1 MTKITY
7 MKKSEYNRITAE
19 KLRNKYMDKPP
30 AGYSKA
36 DVKAMSDDSI
46 LDMDYFLHE
55 DSFDFCEDSFP
66 TKEPDE
72 ILCLID
78 DLPKDPEEEDIPW

>member
-7 MKKSEYNRITAE
+7 MKKSEYNKITAE
-19 KLRNKYMDKPP
+19 KLRKKYLDKPP

-36 DVKAMSDDSI
+36 EISSMSDDSI

-55 DSFDFCEDSFP
+55 ESYDICEDSYS
-66 TKEPDE
+66 KEPDE
-72 ILCLID
+72 IIRLID
-78 DLPKDPEEEDIPW
+78 DLPKDPDDENIPF

>member
-19 KLRNKYMDKPP
+19 KLRKKYMNKPP

-36 DVKAMSDDSI
+36 DINDMSDDSI

-55 DSFDFCEDSFP
+55 EFYDSSDESFP
-66 TKEPDE
+66 NKEPDE
-72 ILCLID
+72 ILRLID

>member
-1 MTKITY
+1 MAKITY
-7 MKKSEYNRITAE
+7 MKKSEYNKITAE
-19 KLRNKYMDKPP
+19 KLRKKYIDKPP

-36 DVKAMSDDSI
+36 DINAMSDDSI

-55 DSFDFCEDSFP
+55 ESYDFCDESLP
-66 TKEPDE
+66 SKEPDE

-78 DLPKDPEEEDIPW
+78 DLPKDSDDEGIPL

>member
-7 MKKSEYNRITAE
+7 IKKSEYNRITAE
-19 KLRNKYMDKPP
+19 KLRKKYMGKPP
-30 AGYSKA
+30 AGYSRA
-36 DVKAMSDDSI
+36 DINAMSDDSI
-46 LDMDYFLHE
+46 LDIDYFLHE
-55 DSFDFCEDSFP
+55 ESYDFCDKPFP
-66 TKEPDE
+66 SKEPEE